1 MDKQQPILAAHRG
14 EKVLMPEHTVG
25 SYEFAAIEGADYVEP
40 DLVLTKDKQ
49 FVCFH
54 DLSLRAGTNV
64 ADKAEFADRIG
75 SLTIDIGEGFNQTI
89 TNDWFI
95 HNFTLAELK
104 TLRVKQLVRGIRP
117 QYFNDI
123 FEIPTFTEYLDVIHK
138 MSNLQK
144 KSIGKLRRLPVC
156 SNLCFLL

>member
-1 MDKQQPILAAHRG
+1 MDKKQPILAAHRG

-40 DLVLTKDKQ
+40 DLVLTSDGH

-54 DLSLRAGTNV
+54 DLSLRDGTNV
-64 ADKAEFADRIG
+64 ADLPQFADRTM
-75 SLTIDIGEGFNQTI
+75 SLTIDLGGGFNQTI

-104 TLRVKQLVRGIRP
+104 QIRVKQLVRGIRP
-117 QYFNDI
+117 QYFNTL
-123 FEIPTFTEYLDVIHK
+123 FEIPTFEEYLGVIHK
-138 MSNLQK
+138 MSHLQN
-144 KSIGKLRRLPVC
+144 KSIGK
-156 SNLCFLL
+156 